1 MRQAGY
7 GDESG
12 LFSVGTTT
20 NYEIVGRSRVRWTE
34 AVRTYLACWIVMPA
48 ALVVPNVVAAAV
60 GWEDENAGFYRMIVS
75 VGLLFLLLTLF
86 YVCAGHW
93 SPVRE
98 ARWAEG
104 GTGGTDGRRRQG
116 LASTPSRTRT
126 PIRYFTPSLCRSD

>member
-86 YVCAGHW
+86 YVYAGHW

>member
-12 LFSVGTTT
+12 LFSVRTTT

-48 ALVVPNVVAAAV
+48 ALVVPNVVAAV

-86 YVCAGHW
+86 YVYAGHW
-93 SPVRE
+93 SPVRA